1 MHAYL
6 GLGSNRGDRVAWLRA
21 GLAALRGK
29 GLRIDAGSSLWLS
42 EPVGDDTLGWFV
54 NCVVRVAQPPPPE
67 ALLGAALEAERDCGR
82 VRQAGVL
89 TARTFDA
96 DVLLYDGR
104 VMDDLELQV
113 PHPRMCER
121 RFVLNPLAELAA
133 ELVHPVAGESIAT
146 LRDELVSPE
155 RAWLLAPASSLG
167 LWQKLGLRP
176 DGVSV

>member
-21 GLAALRGK
+21 GIEALQRQ
-29 GLRIDAGSSLWLS
+29 GLGIDACSSLWLS
-42 EPVGDDTLGWFV
+42 EPVGDATLGWFV
-54 NCVVRVAQPPPPE
+54 NCVVRVTRPPDPA
-67 ALLGAALEAERDCGR
+67 ALLAAALAAEQDCGR
-82 VRQAGVL
+82 VRQPGVL

-133 ELVHPVAGESIAT
+133 ELMHPVAGKSIAA
-146 LRDELVSPE
+146 LRDELVSAE
-155 RAWLLAPASSLG
+155 RAWVLAPASAANFVQGSDRG
-167 LWQKLGLRP
+167 T
-176 DGVSV
+176 V